1 MGATVSANDRTVV
14 HKKSSGIATAF
25 PDVCKTPTPA
35 GPIPIPYPNIA
46 MANQA
51 SSGTCTKKVKIQNK
65 AAILKG
71 TEIPSSSGDEA
82 GSIGGVV
89 SSKIKGS
96 CKYKCGSG
104 KVKCEGKAVA
114 YVGCMTGQNGS
125 NAAAGP
131 KPNWAAAKRC
141 KRLRWP

>member
-1 MGATVSANDRTVV
+1 MMPASTKAG
-14 HKKSSGIATAF
+14 GQCLAF
-25 PDVCKTPTPA
+25 PDVCKTPAPPA
-35 GPIPIPYPNIA
+35 PPIPIPYPNMA

-51 SSGTCTKKVKIQNK
+51 SPGTCTKKVKIKNK
-65 AAILKG
+65 AVILKG

-125 NAAAGP
+125 NANNPAGAQLDP
-131 KPNWAAAKRC
+131 SQTDV
-141 KRLRWP
+141 LVHT

>member
-1 MGATVSANDRTVV
+1 MMPASTKAG
-14 HKKSSGIATAF
+14 GQCLAF
-25 PDVCKTPTPA
+25 PDVCKTPAPPA
-35 GPIPIPYPNIA
+35 PPIPIPYPNIA

-89 SSKIKGS
+89 SNKIKGP
-96 CKYKCGSG
+96 CKYKRGSA
-104 KVKCEGKAVA
+104 KVKFEGKAAA
-114 YVGCMTGQNGS
+114 YVTCMTGQNGS
-125 NAAAGP
+125 NANMPAGAQLAP
-131 KPNWAAAKRC
+131 SQTKVLVAM
-141 KRLRWP
+141 